1 MRVQWLGH
9 ASFLIETDGLKI
21 LTDPFDKSVGYKV
34 DFPDVDI
41 VLVSHEHFDHNA
53 VNNVPLYEEVLR
65 GNIEKEFKGIKVK
78 GISGY
83 HDNKKG
89 LLRGKVTM
97 FKIQTEGI
105 SLIHLSDIGT
115 LLTEDQLKEIGK
127 IDIVMVPVG
136 GKYTIGPKEA
146 WKVIT
151 QLSPKIVIPM
161 HYKTPVLKFD
171 LLPLDD
177 FIQNKPYIEKDT
189 LEITPASLPPSLQ
202 IVVFHYPK

>member
-1 MRVQWLGH
+1 MRIQWLGH
-9 ASFLIETDGLKI
+9 ASFLIETDGVKI

-34 DFPDVDI
+34 DFPAVDL

-53 VNNVPLYEEVLR
+53 VNNVPSYREVLR
-65 GNIEKEFKGIKVK
+65 GNIEKGFKGIKIK

-83 HDNKKG
+83 HDNKRG

-97 FKIQTEGI
+97 FKIQSEGI
-105 SLIHLSDIGT
+105 SLIHLSDLGT
-115 LLTEDQLKEIGK
+115 LLTEDQLKEIGR
-127 IDIVMVPVG
+127 IDIAMVPVG
-136 GKYTIGPKEA
+136 GKYTIGPKDA
-146 WKVIT
+146 WRVIT

-177 FIQNKPYIEKDT
+177 FVQGKSYEEKDV
-189 LEITPASLPPSLQ
+189 LEVTPTSVPQSLQ
-202 IVVFHYPK
+202 VVVLRYPG